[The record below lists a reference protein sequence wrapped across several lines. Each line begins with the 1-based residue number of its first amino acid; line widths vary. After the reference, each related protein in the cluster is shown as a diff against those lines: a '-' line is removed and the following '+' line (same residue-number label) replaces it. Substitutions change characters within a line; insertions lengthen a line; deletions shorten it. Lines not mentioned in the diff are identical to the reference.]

1 VKRLALLRTLLERE
15 QKRRDEQMAAVRAAV
30 ANAET
35 QQQQAEGLATYRTDY
50 CRKWSAQFQ
59 QAATI
64 EILRSYQ
71 GFLSRLDQ
79 AITQQQ
85 SVLEHAHR
93 MVEAHRQ
100 RLVQREIRVATVERL
115 IQLDAYTPSADP
127 ELDAAVKMSPKL
139 TALLQQDM
147 HERATMAE
155 SRHQLTK
162 AISL

>member
-1 VKRLALLRTLLERE
+1 MKRLALLKTLLERE

-115 IQLDAYTPSADP
+115 IQRREAMLAKVADRRDQKNLD
-127 ELDAAVKMSPKL
+127 ELAQRLA
-139 TALLQQDM
+139 TA
-147 HERATMAE
+147 RAHAGF
-155 SRHQLTK
+155 
-162 AISL
+162 

>member
-1 VKRLALLRTLLERE
+1 MKRLALLKTLLERE
-15 QKRRDEQMAAVRAAV
+15 QKRRDEQMANVRTAV
-30 ANAET
+30 ANAQA
-35 QQQQAEGLATYRTDY
+35 QQQQADGLGSYRGEY

-79 AITQQQ
+79 AISQQQ

-100 RLVQREIRVATVERL
+100 RLVEREIRVATVERL
-115 IQLDAYTPSADP
+115 IQRREAMLAKAADRRDQKNLD
-127 ELDAAVKMSPKL
+127 ELAQRIAGARTHGAFRTEP
-139 TALLQQDM
+139 
-147 HERATMAE
+147 
-155 SRHQLTK
+155 
-162 AISL
+162 

>member
-1 VKRLALLRTLLERE
+1 MKRLALLKTLLERE
-15 QKRRDEQMAAVRAAV
+15 QKRRDEQMANVRTAV
-30 ANAET
+30 ANAEA
-35 QQQQAEGLATYRTDY
+35 QQQQADGLGTYRTEY

-59 QAATI
+59 QAASI

-100 RLVQREIRVATVERL
+100 RLVEREIRVATVERL
-115 IQLDAYTPSADP
+115 IERREAMLAKVADRRDQKNLD
-127 ELDAAVKMSPKL
+127 ELAQRLA
-139 TALLQQDM
+139 TART
-147 HERATMAE
+147 HAGF
-155 SRHQLTK
+155 
-162 AISL
+162 